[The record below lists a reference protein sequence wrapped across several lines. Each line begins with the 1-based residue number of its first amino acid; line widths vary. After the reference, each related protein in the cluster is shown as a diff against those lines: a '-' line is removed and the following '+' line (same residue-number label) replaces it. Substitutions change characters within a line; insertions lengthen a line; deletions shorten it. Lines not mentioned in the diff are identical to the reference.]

1 MPSADKPR
9 RSTRDIRLAATIRAK
24 PELVYRSLTS
34 ARELTRWW
42 LEGAETDARNAGRLR
57 MIWPRARAK
66 DGVRCPG
73 FGEREGVFV
82 DLEPA
87 RKVAWLWKP
96 ARGEKGV
103 PALASI
109 FILPAR
115 GGMSEVT
122 LLHSGFGPG
131 TRSSVASAGELYELY
146 ARAWEDGL
154 AKLKLYLETGRTC
167 KLECLDLEAVL
178 IFTTRSKR

>member
-1 MPSADKPR
+1 MPSAEKR
-9 RSTRDIRLAATIRAK
+9 RLSTRDIRLAATIRAK

-42 LEGAETDARNAGRLR
+42 LLGAETDARNAGRLR
-57 MIWPRARAK
+57 MVWPPKRAK
-66 DGVRCPG
+66 EGVRCPG

-96 ARGEKGV
+96 VRGEKGV

-109 FILPAR
+109 FILPVR
-115 GGMSEVT
+115 GGKSEVT
-122 LLHSGFGPG
+122 LLHSGFP
-131 TRSSVASAGELYELY
+131 SAAKADGLYGVY

-167 KLECLDLEAVL
+167 KLECLDLEAARIL
-178 IFTTRSKR
+178 TARPKK

>member
-1 MPSADKPR
+1 MPSAEAPR
-9 RSTRDIRLAATIRAK
+9 LSTRDIRLAAIIRAK
-24 PELVYRSLTS
+24 PELVYKSLTS

-42 LEGAETDARNAGRLR
+42 LLGAETDARNAGRLR
-57 MIWPRARAK
+57 MVWPRVRGK
-66 DGVRCPG
+66 DGTRASG
-73 FGEREGVFV
+73 FGERVGVFV

-103 PALASI
+103 PALTSI
-109 FILPAR
+109 FVLPAR
-115 GGMSEVT
+115 GGSEVT
-122 LLHSGFGPG
+122 LLHAGFPG
-131 TRSSVASAGELYELY
+131 GAKADLLYNGY

-167 KLECLDLEAVL
+167 KLESIDLETARIL
-178 IFTTRSKR
+178 TARKRK

>member
-1 MPSADKPR
+1 MTR
-9 RSTRDIRLAATIRAK
+9 LSTRDIRLVAKIRAK
-24 PELVYRSLTS
+24 PELVYSSLTS

-42 LEGAETDARNAGRLR
+42 LQGAETDARNAGRLR
-57 MIWPRARAK
+57 MIWPRARVQ
-66 DGVRCPG
+66 DGARAPG

-103 PALASI
+103 PSLTSI
-109 FILPAR
+109 FVLPAR
-115 GGMSEVT
+115 GGSEVT
-122 LLHSGFGPG
+122 LLHSGFP
-131 TRSSVASAGELYELY
+131 SAASADALYHGY

-167 KLECLDLEAVL
+167 KLESVDLETVRIL
-178 IFTTRSKR
+178 TVRSRR

>member
-1 MPSADKPR
+1 MLSAEKPR
-9 RSTRDIRLAATIRAK
+9 RSTRDIRLAATISAK

-42 LEGAETDARNAGRLR
+42 LQGAETDARNAGRQR
-57 MIWPRARAK
+57 MIWPRVRVP
-66 DGVRCPG
+66 DGAHAPG

-103 PALASI
+103 PPLISI

-115 GGMSEVT
+115 GGKSEVT
-122 LLHSGFGPG
+122 LLHSGFGLG
-131 TRSSVASAGELYELY
+131 AKSSSASADELYCAY

-167 KLECLDLEAVL
+167 KLECLDLEAVR

>member
-1 MPSADKPR
+1 MPSAEKPR
-9 RSTRDIRLAATIRAK
+9 LSTRDIRLAATIRAK

-42 LEGAETDARNAGRLR
+42 LQGAETDARNAGRLR
-57 MIWPRARAK
+57 MIWPRVPGKNGDA
-66 DGVRCPG
+66 PG

-96 ARGEKGV
+96 ARGEKAA
-103 PALASI
+103 PALTSI
-109 FILPAR
+109 FVLPAR
-115 GGMSEVT
+115 GGCEVT
-122 LLHSGFGPG
+122 WLQSGFPSAA
-131 TRSSVASAGELYELY
+131 SSDALY
-146 ARAWEDGL
+146 ARYAHGWEDGL

-167 KLECLDLEAVL
+167 KLESIDLEAVKIL
-178 IFTTRSKR
+178 TARKRK

>member
-1 MPSADKPR
+1 MPSAENR
-9 RSTRDIRLAATIRAK
+9 RHSTRDIRLTATIRAK

-57 MIWPRARAK
+57 MIWPVKRAK
-66 DGVRCPG
+66 AGVRCPG

-96 ARGEKGV
+96 ALGEKGV

-115 GGMSEVT
+115 GGKSEVT
-122 LLHSGFGPG
+122 LLHSGF
-131 TRSSVASAGELYELY
+131 SAAARVDALYDVH

-167 KLECLDLEAVL
+167 KLECLDLEAVR
-178 IFTTRSKR
+178 IITTRSRR

>member
-1 MPSADKPR
+1 MSSAEKPR
-9 RSTRDIRLAATIRAK
+9 LSTRDIRLAATIRAK

-42 LEGAETDARNAGRLR
+42 LQGAETDARNAGRLR
-57 MIWPRARAK
+57 MVWPRVRGG
-66 DGVRCPG
+66 DGVRAAG
-73 FGEREGVFV
+73 FGERLGVFV

-103 PALASI
+103 PSLTSI
-109 FILPAR
+109 FVLPAR
-115 GGMSEVT
+115 GGKSEVT
-122 LLHSGFGPG
+122 LVHAGFP
-131 TRSSVASAGELYELY
+131 SAASADELYHGY

-167 KLECLDLEAVL
+167 KLEAVDFETVRIL
-178 IFTTRSKR
+178 TARSRRK

>member
-1 MPSADKPR
+1 MSSAEKP

-42 LEGAETDARNAGRLR
+42 LQGAETDARNAGRLR
-57 MIWPRARAK
+57 MIWPRVPVP
-66 DGVRCPG
+66 DGVRAPG

-96 ARGEKGV
+96 VRGERGV
-103 PALASI
+103 PALSSI
-109 FILPAR
+109 FVLPAR
-115 GGMSEVT
+115 GGSAVT
-122 LLHSGFGPG
+122 LIHSGFP
-131 TRSSVASAGELYELY
+131 SAASADELYRRY
-146 ARAWEDGL
+146 ARAWEDGV

-167 KLECLDLEAVL
+167 KLESVDLETVRILTA
-178 IFTTRSKR
+178 RSRRK

>member
-1 MPSADKPR
+1 MPSAEKPR
-9 RSTRDIRLAATIRAK
+9 LSTRDIRLAATIRAK
-24 PELVYRSLTS
+24 PELVYRGLTS

-57 MIWPRARAK
+57 MIWPVKRAK
-66 DGVRCPG
+66 AGVRCPG

-96 ARGEKGV
+96 ARGEKGAV
-103 PALASI
+103 PALASF

-115 GGMSEVT
+115 GGSEVT
-122 LLHSGFGPG
+122 FLHSGFPSSPG
-131 TRSSVASAGELYELY
+131 GDALYEGY

-167 KLECLDLEAVL
+167 KLECLDLEAVR
-178 IFTTRSKR
+178 IFTRKGKR

>member
-1 MPSADKPR
+1 MSPAEKKR
-9 RSTRDIRLAATIRAK
+9 LSTRDIRLTATIRAK

-42 LEGAETDARNAGRLR
+42 LQGAETDARNAGRLR
-57 MIWPRARAK
+57 MIWPRVRVPEGARA
-66 DGVRCPG
+66 PG

-96 ARGEKGV
+96 ARGEKRV
-103 PALASI
+103 PSLTSI

-115 GGMSEVT
+115 GGSEVT
-122 LLHSGFGPG
+122 LLHSGFGTG
-131 TRSSVASAGELYELY
+131 TDELYCGY
-146 ARAWEDGL
+146 ARGWEDGL

-167 KLECLDLEAVL
+167 KLESVDLETVRILTA
-178 IFTTRSKR
+178 RSRRK

>member
-1 MPSADKPR
+1 MPPADKPR
-9 RSTRDIRLAATIRAK
+9 LSTRDIRLAAPIRVK
-24 PELVYRSLTS
+24 PELVYRGLTS

-42 LEGAETDARNAGRLR
+42 LQGAETDARNAGRLR
-57 MIWPRARAK
+57 MVWPRVKGK
-66 DGVRCPG
+66 DGAPAPG

-96 ARGEKGV
+96 VRGEKGA
-103 PALASI
+103 PALTS
-109 FILPAR
+109 FFMLPAR
-115 GGMSEVT
+115 GGGSEVT
-122 LLHSGFGPG
+122 LLHSGF
-131 TRSSVASAGELYELY
+131 SSVASADELYQGY

-167 KLECLDLEAVL
+167 KHESLDLESVRILTA
-178 IFTTRSKR
+178 RARRK

>member
-1 MPSADKPR
+1 MPSNAT
-9 RSTRDIRLAATIRAK
+9 SATRDIRLSAAIRAK

-42 LEGAETDARNAGRLR
+42 LQGAETDARNAGRLR
-57 MIWPRARAK
+57 LIWPRVRARK
-66 DGVRCPG
+66 GIRGPG

-103 PALASI
+103 PALTS
-109 FILPAR
+109 
-115 GGMSEVT
+115 
-122 LLHSGFGPG
+122 
-131 TRSSVASAGELYELY
+131 
-146 ARAWEDGL
+146 
-154 AKLKLYLETGRTC
+154 
-167 KLECLDLEAVL
+167 
-178 IFTTRSKR
+178 

>member
-1 MPSADKPR
+1 MPSAEKSR
-9 RSTRDIRLAATIRAK
+9 LSTRDIRLSATIRAK

-42 LEGAETDARNAGRLR
+42 LQGAETDARNAGRLR
-57 MIWPRARAK
+57 MIWPRVK
-66 DGVRCPG
+66 GQDG

-96 ARGEKGV
+96 ARGVKGA
-103 PALASI
+103 PALTSI

-115 GGMSEVT
+115 GGKSEVT
-122 LLHSGFGPG
+122 LLHSGFP
-131 TRSSVASAGELYELY
+131 SAVSADALFQGY

-167 KLECLDLEAVL
+167 KLESLDLETVRIL
-178 IFTTRSKR
+178 TTKSKKK

>member
-1 MPSADKPR
+1 MPPAEKR
-9 RSTRDIRLAATIRAK
+9 RLSTRDIRLAATIRAK

-42 LEGAETDARNAGRLR
+42 LQGAETDARNAGRLR
-57 MIWPRARAK
+57 MIWPRARAQ
-66 DGVRCPG
+66 DGVRAPG
-73 FGEREGVFV
+73 FSEREGVFV

-96 ARGEKGV
+96 VRGERGV
-103 PALASI
+103 PALSSI
-109 FILPAR
+109 FVLPAR
-115 GGMSEVT
+115 GGSEVT
-122 LLHSGFGPG
+122 LLHSGFP
-131 TRSSVASAGELYELY
+131 SAARADELYHGY

-167 KLECLDLEAVL
+167 KLESIDFETVRILTA
-178 IFTTRSKR
+178 RPRR

>member
-1 MPSADKPR
+1 MPSADTSR
-9 RSTRDIRLAATIRAK
+9 LSTRDIRLAATIRAR
-24 PELVYRSLTS
+24 PELVYKSLTS

-42 LEGAETDARNAGRLR
+42 LLGAETDARNAGRLR
-57 MIWPRARAK
+57 MVWPRVRTK
-66 DGVRCPG
+66 DGARGPG
-73 FGEREGVFV
+73 FGERVGVFV

-103 PALASI
+103 PALTSI
-109 FILPAR
+109 FVLPAR
-115 GGMSEVT
+115 GGSEVT
-122 LLHSGFGPG
+122 WIHAGFPSGAKSDPMFHG
-131 TRSSVASAGELYELY
+131 Y

-167 KLECLDLEAVL
+167 KLESIDLEAVRIL
-178 IFTTRSKR
+178 TARKRK

>member
-1 MPSADKPR
+1 MSSAEKPR
-9 RSTRDIRLAATIRAK
+9 LSTRDIRLVATIRAK
-24 PELVYRSLTS
+24 PELVYRGLTS

-42 LEGAETDARNAGRLR
+42 LQGAETDARNAGRLR
-57 MIWPRARAK
+57 MVWPRVRAQ
-66 DGVRCPG
+66 DGVRAPG

-96 ARGEKGV
+96 ARGERGV
-103 PALASI
+103 PALVSI

-115 GGMSEVT
+115 GGRSEVT
-122 LLHSGFGPG
+122 LLHSGFP
-131 TRSSVASAGELYELY
+131 SAASADALYRGY
-146 ARAWEDGL
+146 ACGWEDGL

-167 KLECLDLEAVL
+167 KLESLDLEAAL
-178 IFTTRSKR
+178 ILTARSRKK

>member
-1 MPSADKPR
+1 MPSADPHR
-9 RSTRDIRLAATIRAK
+9 LSTRDIRLAATIRAK

-42 LEGAETDARNAGRLR
+42 LLGAETDARNAGRLR
-57 MIWPRARAK
+57 MIWPRVRGSNG
-66 DGVRCPG
+66 DGPG
-73 FGEREGVFV
+73 LGERVGVFV

-103 PALASI
+103 PALTSI
-109 FILPAR
+109 FVLPAR
-115 GGMSEVT
+115 GGSEVT
-122 LLHSGFGPG
+122 WLHSGFP
-131 TRSSVASAGELYELY
+131 AGAEDLYRRY

-167 KLECLDLEAVL
+167 KLESLDLEAVRIL
-178 IFTTRSKR
+178 TARKRK

>member
-1 MPSADKPR
+1 MPSAETPR
-9 RSTRDIRLAATIRAK
+9 LSTRDIRLVATIRVK
-24 PELVYRSLTS
+24 PELVYRGLTS

-42 LEGAETDARNAGRLR
+42 LQGAETDARNAGRLR
-57 MIWPRARAK
+57 MIWPRVRAQE
-66 DGVRCPG
+66 GVRAPG

-96 ARGEKGV
+96 VRGEKGA
-103 PALASI
+103 PSLTSI

-115 GGMSEVT
+115 GGKSEVT
-122 LLHSGFGPG
+122 LLHSGFP
-131 TRSSVASAGELYELY
+131 TAASSDKLYDGY
-146 ARAWEDGL
+146 AWGWEDGL

-167 KLECLDLEAVL
+167 KLESVDFEAVKIL
-178 IFTTRSKR
+178 TARTRR

>member
-9 RSTRDIRLAATIRAK
+9 LRARDIRLVATIRAK

-42 LEGAETDARNAGRLR
+42 LQGAETDARNAGRLR
-57 MIWPRARAK
+57 MIWPRARVR
-66 DGVRCPG
+66 DGARVPG

-96 ARGEKGV
+96 VRGEKGA
-103 PALASI
+103 PSLTSI
-109 FILPAR
+109 FLLPAR
-115 GGMSEVT
+115 GGSEVT
-122 LLHSGFGPG
+122 WLHAGFPAGADALYDAY
-131 TRSSVASAGELYELY
+131 SSV
-146 ARAWEDGL
+146 WEDGL

-167 KLECLDLEAVL
+167 KLEVVDLETARIL
-178 IFTTRSKR
+178 IARSRKK

>member
-1 MPSADKPR
+1 MPSDEKPR
-9 RSTRDIRLAATIRAK
+9 LSTRDIRLAATIRAK

-42 LEGAETDARNAGRLR
+42 LQGAETDARNAGRLR
-57 MIWPRARAK
+57 MIWPRVRGK
-66 DGVRCPG
+66 DGLRAPG

-96 ARGEKGV
+96 ARGEKGA
-103 PALASI
+103 PALTSI
-109 FILPAR
+109 FMLPAR
-115 GGMSEVT
+115 GGKSEVT
-122 LLHSGFGPG
+122 LVHAGF
-131 TRSSVASAGELYELY
+131 SAAASADELYHGY

-167 KLECLDLEAVL
+167 KLESVDLETVRIL
-178 IFTTRSKR
+178 TTKSRKKK

>member
-1 MPSADKPR
+1 MP
-9 RSTRDIRLAATIRAK
+9 STRDIRLSVTIRAK
-24 PELVYRSLTS
+24 PELVYRGLTS

-42 LEGAETDARNAGRLR
+42 LQGAETDARNAGRLR
-57 MIWPRARAK
+57 MIWPRERRP
-66 DGVRCPG
+66 DGVQPAG

-96 ARGEKGV
+96 ARGEKGA
-103 PALASI
+103 PPLTS
-109 FILPAR
+109 FFMLPVR
-115 GGMSEVT
+115 TGSEVT
-122 LLHSGFGPG
+122 LLHAGF
-131 TRSSVASAGELYELY
+131 ASAASVDALFSAY

-167 KLECLDLEAVL
+167 KLETLDLEAARIL
-178 IFTTRSKR
+178 TARSRKKK